1 MSKKPRIVIDR
12 KTRYVWFFSLC
23 LAPLVVGAVIFLYYG
38 AYASLR
44 ARYECPLPS
53 PCKVDFN
60 GDGLLDTVRRAKDPD
75 PRNKN
80 RFLLHFELSNS
91 QTQDPILVIE
101 YVNVDDSFRTHVAHV
116 NENGDSFF
124 VIFDQE
130 NEYQY
135 YRWNGATLEPV
146 LTPSSHL
153 RNVRYAM
160 GLSDNTGG
168 FGLKLM
174 IIFGFVAL
182 SLVYYSVLMITT
194 LILMMRPK
202 RFGIGLP

>member
-1 MSKKPRIVIDR
+1 MSKKPKLVIDR
-12 KTRYVWFFSLC
+12 KTRYVWFIGLC
-23 LAPLVVGAVIFLYYG
+23 LVPLVVGAVIFLYYHS
-38 AYASLR
+38 YASLQ

-53 PCKVDFN
+53 TCKVDFN
-60 GDGLLDTVRRAKDPD
+60 GDGLLDTVRRVKDPD

-80 RFLLHFELSNS
+80 TFLLHFELSNS

-116 NENGDSFF
+116 NEDADSFF

-130 NEYQY
+130 NEFQY

-182 SLVYYSVLMITT
+182 SLVYYSVLFIST

-202 RFGIGLP
+202 RFGVGLP

>member
-1 MSKKPRIVIDR
+1 MSKKPKLVIDR
-12 KTRYVWFFSLC
+12 KTRYVWFVGLF
-23 LAPLVVGAVIFLYYG
+23 LAPVLVGVAIFLYYQ
-38 AYASLR
+38 AYGSLQ

-53 PCKVDFN
+53 PCEVDFN
-60 GDGLLDTVRRAKDPD
+60 GDGFLDTVSIVKDPD

-80 RFLLHFELSNS
+80 RFLLHFDISNS
-91 QTQDPILVIE
+91 PTPDPILVID
-101 YVNVDDSFRTHVAHV
+101 YVNVDNTFRTHVAHV
-116 NENGDSFF
+116 NDDGNSYF

-130 NEYQY
+130 NKFQY

-160 GLSDNTGG
+160 GLSDDTGG
-168 FGLKLM
+168 FGLKLI

-182 SLVYYSVLMITT
+182 SLVYYSVLFITT

-202 RFGIGLP
+202 RFGVGLP